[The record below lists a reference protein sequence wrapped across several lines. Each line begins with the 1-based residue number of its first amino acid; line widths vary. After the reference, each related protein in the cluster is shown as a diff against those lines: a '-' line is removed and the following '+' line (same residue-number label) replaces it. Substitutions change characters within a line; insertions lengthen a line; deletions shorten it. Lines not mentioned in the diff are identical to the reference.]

1 MTAGDYVKVAK
12 ADGSK
17 SEYVKIA
24 SIDTGNSITAVNNL
38 VNTYA
43 ASDTAREVRDGVK
56 VTVRNA
62 GSVVIVVQ
70 TVYVYSGD
78 TLIFKADNIGFSI
91 AATKLGDVGISTA
104 TLANKTTWDTTFTK
118 VTLSDTNTIK
128 KVSGWTLSTSS
139 LYKIRVV
146 TDNGFVSEGSYSTP
160 ATFA

>member
-1 MTAGDYVKVAK
+1 LTAGDYVKVAK

-91 AATKLGDVGISTA
+91 AATKLGDIALRNSD
-104 TLANKTTWDTTFTK
+104 TTWSALRPAIA
-118 VTLSDTNTIK
+118 LSDTK
-128 KVSGWTLSTSS
+128 KEVDVTFSARLVVSS

-160 ATFA
+160 AKFE